1 MAQACKFRKR
11 WGPPKPHRFG
21 CHDARRAKWGCLLC
35 ETRTTDGTFGVV
47 AQTIPPSC
55 VHGGEAAGSWRHLT
69 LANVGVA
76 LLRLGQRTSPF
87 GYLSFDPKVL
97 RGSGGTFSKVSP
109 AASPTNL
116 NLHYSSS
123 VISTVSVS
131 LSASSPASSAASSS
145 RATLVKVTSFCPS
158 PSLMTITPDALR
170 E

>member
-1 MAQACKFRKR
+1 MGKGGRGVYLSADGYLPCMARADKLRKR
-11 WGPPKPHRFG
+11 QGPPRPCRFG
-21 CHDARRAKWGCLLC
+21 CRGARRSEWGCLLC

-109 AASPTNL
+109 ARPHRQTP
-116 NLHYSSS
+116 
-123 VISTVSVS
+123 IGSTFTM
-131 LSASSPASSAASSS
+131 LYDKKY
-145 RATLVKVTSFCPS
+145 LLKNGFF
-158 PSLMTITPDALR
+158 
-170 E
+170 